1 MFFKKS
7 AKSIIKQLSSA
18 MVDSVDNIMDKV
30 ISIYTNTDE
39 ELLERATPGKI
50 LDFFMKNFDYPEKP
64 LKYKHIRR
72 ISD

>member
-39 ELLERATPGKI
+39 ELLERATPEKYWIFHLKLWCFVRI
-50 LDFFMKNFDYPEKP
+50 L
-64 LKYKHIRR
+64 LI
-72 ISD
+72 

>member
-39 ELLERATPGKI
+39 EL
-50 LDFFMKNFDYPEKP
+50 
-64 LKYKHIRR
+64 
-72 ISD
+72 